1 MLMQPKA
8 LSRLALALLLLGCS
22 SRPDRSEAL
31 AKARVLH
38 VSPTISANLSDS
50 ALRLDPALRS
60 AVARALSARGYTVG
74 SEGEAQA
81 VVRIAWIHSRERDS
95 LGTEERTLSLS
106 LSIFSRTGERLYS
119 GRSALVLPE
128 RLWSEDRAAAEIA
141 LLLRDVPERRVGPVP
156 AEPAKPALAPV
167 RLQ

>member
-1 MLMQPKA
+1 MQPRA
-8 LSRLALALLLLGCS
+8 LSLFALALLLLGCS

-38 VSPTISANLSDS
+38 VSPTISANLSES

-60 AVARALSARGYTVG
+60 AVARSLSARGYAVG

-81 VVRIAWIHSRERDS
+81 VVRIAWILSRERDS
-95 LGTEERTLSLS
+95 LGAEERTLSLS
-106 LSIFSRTGERLYS
+106 LSIFSRAGDRLYS

-128 RLWSEDRAAAEIA
+128 RLWSEDRAAAEVA
-141 LLLRDVPERRVGPVP
+141 LLLRDVPERRSSPVP
-156 AEPAKPALAPV
+156 TEAAKPALAPV